1 MSHERFYLQPSVK
14 TGLRTVIQLLIPI
27 IIIMLTVRIMLL
39 AANIWIPFEYRISG
53 FPEDQYGFTT
63 DDRIRWSAI
72 DLDFLLNDA
81 EIDYFDEFKLESGE
95 PMHNARELGHMEDVK
110 AIVLLTN
117 NALLWGFVLLIAL
130 IVFAG
135 WSQGLSYA
143 TLAIKNGALWTLI
156 LIGALI
162 IGVIFAFGF
171 VFVGFHQI
179 FFEAGTWTFS
189 YTDTFIR
196 LYPERFWR
204 DVFFYVG
211 GLTTIQAG
219 VLYAVARWIPGRIKA
234 SG

>member
-1 MSHERFYLQPSVK
+1 MSLERFNLQPSVK
-14 TGLRTVIQLLIPI
+14 TGLRIAIQLLIPI

-39 AANIWIPFEYRISG
+39 AANIWIPFEYRMSG
-53 FPEDQYGFTT
+53 FPEDQYGFTNE
-63 DDRIRWSAI
+63 DRIRWSAI

-81 EIDYFDEFKLESGE
+81 EIDYFDELKLGSGE

-110 AIVLLTN
+110 AIVVLTH
-117 NALLWGFVLLIAL
+117 NALLWGIVLLFAL
-130 IVFAG
+130 IVYAG

-143 TLAIKNGALWTLI
+143 ILAIKNGALWTLI

-179 FFEAGTWTFS
+179 FFEAGTWTFR

-219 VLYAVARWIPGRIKA
+219 VLYAIARWNLKLRG
-234 SG
+234 